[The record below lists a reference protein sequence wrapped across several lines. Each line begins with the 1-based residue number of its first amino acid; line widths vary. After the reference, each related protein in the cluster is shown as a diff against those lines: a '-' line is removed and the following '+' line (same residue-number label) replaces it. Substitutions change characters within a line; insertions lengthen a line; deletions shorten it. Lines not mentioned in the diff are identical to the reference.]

1 MTLPDF
7 LLQPG
12 AWLAVALVMII
23 VGIVGAVRNES
34 QVLTVAN
41 AAGAVGFLFAI
52 WWASEI
58 DRAAVFPVM
67 IAVLAG
73 YAAASYTER
82 SKQQPERHP

>member
-34 QVLTVAN
+34 QVLTVAI
-41 AAGAVGFLFAI
+41 AVGAVGFLVAI
-52 WWASEI
+52 WWAREI

-73 YAAASYTER
+73 YAPAIYTER

>member
-1 MTLPDF
+1 
-7 LLQPG
+7 
-12 AWLAVALVMII
+12 
-23 VGIVGAVRNES
+23 
-34 QVLTVAN
+34 VLTVAN

-58 DRAAVFPVM
+58 NRAAVFPVM
-67 IAVLAG
+67 IAVIAG